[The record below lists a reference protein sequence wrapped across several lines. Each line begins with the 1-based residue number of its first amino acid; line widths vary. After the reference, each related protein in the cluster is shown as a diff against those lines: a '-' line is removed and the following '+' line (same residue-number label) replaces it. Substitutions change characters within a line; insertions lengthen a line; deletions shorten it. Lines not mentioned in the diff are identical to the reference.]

1 MSHGTRTLPRTKRAL
16 VLSLAAAA
24 VAGGAVASSTAN
36 AAPVTPRTGVVTAIQ
51 AELRAGWV
59 KTTDAPTG
67 ITVHLPGKA
76 TVEKHTERVLGQEVT
91 SRGYLVETGE
101 GFVVFAVTEVPDNY
115 DMQLPTE
122 LQSFMEGVKEETGAS
137 FISTGAEETTVE
149 GRPALDARIAT
160 DEGERMTGSTR
171 LIDGDRYLVQ
181 AVTVGPEANEKALEK
196 THQEIVD
203 SIRIP

>member
-1 MSHGTRTLPRTKRAL
+1 MSRTTRTSNRTKRLL
-16 VLSLAAAA
+16 VLA
-24 VAGGAVASSTAN
+24 VAGALTGGAVASSAAN

-59 KTTDAPTG
+59 KTTDDPTG
-67 ITVHLPGKA
+67 ITVDLPGKA
-76 TVEKHTERVLGQEVT
+76 TVEKHSERVLGQEVT
-91 SRGYLVETGE
+91 SRGYLVETEE
-101 GFVVFAVTEVPDNY
+101 GFVVFVVTEVPDAY
-115 DMQLPTE
+115 DMRLDTA
-122 LQSFMEGVKEETGAS
+122 LRSFVEGVEKETGTS
-137 FISTGAEETTVE
+137 FVSTGANETTVD

-171 LIDGDRYLVQ
+171 LIDGGGYLVQ

-203 SIRIP
+203 SIRMP